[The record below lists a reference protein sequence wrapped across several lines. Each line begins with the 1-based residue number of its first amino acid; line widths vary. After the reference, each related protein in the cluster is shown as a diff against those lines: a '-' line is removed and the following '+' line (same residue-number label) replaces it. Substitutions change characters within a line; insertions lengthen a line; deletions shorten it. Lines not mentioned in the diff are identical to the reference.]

1 MTLLTA
7 NSGRLTDTTRS
18 VPAQTVLADDSLPA
32 VNITRRYD
40 YDHAGRLL
48 QERHLDINGVER
60 TLGTEYWPNGAVK
73 KKYLAD
79 GSSTGD
85 YIYDNAG
92 ALSRIANL
100 SNGSSPANYITSI
113 IYNPRGQ
120 AIDINSGNSTHSFF
134 TYDDKRGWLTR
145 LRTLQGAAEIIDLNC
160 VRNLNGQHKSVTS
173 LTGDTAFYGP
183 RNWVYTYHE
192 LNRLTAANWTA
203 GGAEDRVFAYGDAEN
218 MLRNSGLCVGATN
231 FTYPAQGPTAVR
243 PHAPSATCGS
253 TVDYDA
259 AGNALKYDPNGSGSA
274 ALPRTLIGACPR
286 A

>member
-1 MTLLTA
+1 MA
-7 NSGRLTDTTRS
+7 R
-18 VPAQTVLADDSLPA
+18 
-32 VNITRRYD
+32 
-40 YDHAGRLL
+40 
-48 QERHLDINGVER
+48 
-60 TLGTEYWPNGAVK
+60 VK

-160 VRNLNGQHKSVTS
+160 VRNLNGQNKSVTS
-173 LTGDTAFYGP
+173 LTGDTAFDGP

-203 GGAEDRVFAYGDAEN
+203 GGAEDRVF
-218 MLRNSGLCVGATN
+218 GLWRCRKHA
-231 FTYPAQGPTAVR
+231 AQEFRPVRGGPRTSPIRHRGQQLVR

-259 AGNALKYDPNGSGSA
+259 AGNALKYDPDGSGSA